1 MELKECIKDAIDG
14 AMQSYIL
21 TDLYKEKRI
30 IINES
35 IESLRKKLDSGCR
48 KELNS
53 ILDLISN
60 LDAEFA
66 TEAYVSGVV
75 NGIALRDGI
84 MK

>member
-35 IESLRKKLDSGCR
+35 IESLRKKL
-48 KELNS
+48 NS